1 MSKKEKVQFKKYNK
15 KFWDNV
21 RGWFC
26 NRVIYVDS
34 FYGIFILGN
43 SLLVVVVVVI
53 LLSLFCCY
61 AYTPYGISDCGICLF
76 NTQPN
81 AIPDKKHFHYNHL
94 QNILFVVYWV
104 RKNILNNPFF
114 DPFLIIQFLPRKK
127 IDSDFLLSKTVLSP

>member
-1 MSKKEKVQFKKYNK
+1 MLTFFSLKINRYQKKEKVQFKKAQIKTFETNA
-15 KFWDNV
+15 

-43 SLLVVVVVVI
+43 SLLVVVVVVV

-76 NTQPN
+76 HTRPKANLVKSFQ
-81 AIPDKKHFHYNHL
+81 
-94 QNILFVVYWV
+94 
-104 RKNILNNPFF
+104 
-114 DPFLIIQFLPRKK
+114 
-127 IDSDFLLSKTVLSP
+127 